1 MAKTGIYVSLSDS
14 QIGNNQSDESIAMI
28 FADAP
33 AISST
38 FLQDKAYMITG
49 LQDAAALGI
58 TQEWE
63 TEQLSSSGSRLYTH
77 IADFYANAGSGTK
90 LWICGTTFTY
100 GESGSLSQA
109 SFYSGKVA
117 DAVMQTVENGYALR
131 PRIFILCKGEKAAAS
146 TKYTSS
152 SLNCDYDLTDIA
164 AFQTFLEDMSNDNS
178 IRMCGIY
185 DGAFLNP
192 ATTPIDVT
200 NLTDASGLNAPL
212 VGYNITDIHGYGIS
226 STGHVGGILSGRNI
240 QASIGNVSLGS
251 TVQKAYF
258 TNVKNTSGSI
268 TYQSGTPVSQLNNVK
283 NDIIGE
289 KGYVF
294 LRTRPMITGLF
305 YNDGST
311 CNLSTNALSKLEMVR
326 VGNAVCDDAQ
336 QFLTLYLN
344 VNIPVESD
352 GTILASYKSS
362 MSSDFYSRYIQP
374 RLNAGQASDIR
385 VTFSE
390 KDGNYVQSKAI
401 QCTVEILPSPAME
414 QGYVNVFYV
423 SSL

>member
-63 TEQLSSSGSRLYTH
+63 TEQLSTSRSRLYTH

-152 SLNCDYDLTDIA
+152 VLNCDYDLTDIA

-268 TYQSGTPVSQLNNVK
+268 TYQSGTPVSQLNNAK